1 MRINY
6 DPTADAIYIYLSDK
20 KSTKTE
26 EIREDLRVDF
36 NGKTLVGIEILDAS
50 KKLPKK
56 EIDKVNLVL
65 PVFKNHKTFLNS

>member
-1 MRINY
+1 MKINY
-6 DPTADAIYIYLSDK
+6 DPEADVIYIYLSGK

-50 KKLPKK
+50 KKLPQK
-56 EIDKVNLVL
+56 EIDKVNLML
-65 PVFKNHKTFLNS
+65 PVFKNHKSFLNT

>member
-1 MRINY
+1 MKINY
-6 DPTADAIYIYLSDK
+6 DPEADAIYIYLSNK

-50 KKLPKK
+50 KKLPQK

-65 PVFKNHKTFLNS
+65 PVFKSHKPFLNS